1 MVVDKNK
8 TVRLVQDHRMK
19 DIPGVGHRF
28 IQAPFREGH
37 QASNPQ
43 PGIEQRNPEG
53 LMAEMCYLW
62 SKDLKGGSWTI
73 QFAE

>member
-19 DIPGVGHRF
+19 DIPGMGHRF

-43 PGIEQRNPEG
+43 PGIEQPNPEG